1 MPTLTAVPTTRMS
14 STQIFSALLI
24 NLTIWFGICT
34 VGAAGNFQDLLK
46 EGRNLD
52 FYRLWLS
59 WVDNHVPLILM
70 SSVLF
75 ITLRNC
81 LSIINSAQKI
91 ARLYVGLALCFYP
104 LHMFYNA
111 ASRTLRQSEELNW
124 YNWMLSLATYD
135 HFTWFLE
142 FAWFTGTFAV
152 VTAICIWHQG
162 QERAAILQKAETANL
177 NLHLALEQQRLRS
190 IRQQLEPHFI
200 FNALNAISAL
210 VRSNEKPIALSGIR
224 QLSDLLRYALNAS
237 SKDWVRFSD
246 ELQFVRDYLA
256 LQNLRYGERL
266 QVHIQ
271 GDSDTIMH
279 GDCPPLL
286 LQPLIENALR
296 HDLDCHEQQCS
307 IFLHFSLHGEQL
319 RIHLKNSLGQ
329 QSTPNPGLGMGLG
342 QTKTR
347 LDLLY
352 EGQAIL
358 HTKKTQEYF
367 ELTIHIPLQK
377 PERIL

>member
-1 MPTLTAVPTTRMS
+1 MISKKPIMQIDQTQVKRDVMKQEKRVMKGWSWLYSNSISHCYTASQVWLSPCIIHHNVKQMPTLTAAPTTRMS

-70 SSVLF
+70 SSILF

-124 YNWMLSLATYD
+124 YNWVQSLATYD

-152 VTAICIWHQG
+152 VTAICIWHQD
-162 QERAAILQKAETANL
+162 QERAATLQKAETANL

-190 IRQQLEPHFI
+190 ITQQLEPHFI

-210 VRSNEKPIALSGIR
+210 VRSNEN
-224 QLSDLLRYALNAS
+224 Q
-237 SKDWVRFSD
+237 
-246 ELQFVRDYLA
+246 
-256 LQNLRYGERL
+256 
-266 QVHIQ
+266 
-271 GDSDTIMH
+271 
-279 GDCPPLL
+279 
-286 LQPLIENALR
+286 
-296 HDLDCHEQQCS
+296 
-307 IFLHFSLHGEQL
+307 
-319 RIHLKNSLGQ
+319 
-329 QSTPNPGLGMGLG
+329 
-342 QTKTR
+342 
-347 LDLLY
+347 
-352 EGQAIL
+352 
-358 HTKKTQEYF
+358 
-367 ELTIHIPLQK
+367 
-377 PERIL
+377 